1 MDEKPI
7 YEKWHIGDE
16 YRKLIKGALVNHHRN
31 DRFIESPMRMRE
43 VMHEFMAN
51 RSITEVANDAGVNET
66 IVQKLIN
73 DGVAPYPDTRRVMKA
88 LKINATALPAECVPV
103 LPGMQAARQTRRGT
117 SDGGPE
123 RVARLGRIPPP
134 VRCRRP
140 GGLPAAMFD
149 WMIHTQPDLFPVEI
163 TGWEETPGTVRIFAL
178 SIYGSACEAMYEGTV
193 DGFIRERIS
202 QRKGEPRL

>member
-43 VMHEFMAN
+43 VMHEFVAN

-88 LKINATALPAECVPV
+88 LKINATALPAECVT
-103 LPGMQAARQTRRGT
+103 A
-117 SDGGPE
+117 
-123 RVARLGRIPPP
+123 
-134 VRCRRP
+134 
-140 GGLPAAMFD
+140 
-149 WMIHTQPDLFPVEI
+149 
-163 TGWEETPGTVRIFAL
+163 
-178 SIYGSACEAMYEGTV
+178 
-193 DGFIRERIS
+193 
-202 QRKGEPRL
+202 